1 MKNIVKMVSKS
12 TADTEEIAKTL
23 AKIVQAGDVIT
34 LEGDLGVGKTAF
46 TKGLAQGL
54 NIEERVTS
62 PTFTIVKEYAGTLP
76 LYHMDVYRLEHSE
89 EDLGFDEYFYGD
101 GVTVIEWSQ
110 FIADFLPEQYL
121 AITLERTGETSRE
134 LTFEA
139 VGSEYE
145 RHIEQLREL
154 LGRFLQ

>member
-23 AKIVQAGDVIT
+23 AKIVQVGDVIT

-101 GVTVIEWSQ
+101 GVTVIEWAQ

>member
-101 GVTVIEWSQ
+101 GVTVIEWAQ